1 MDLIYTNKNKEDM
14 GIIQDFSLDMAYGSD
29 ENNFELQKFFSND
42 ELENGSFIY
51 VDNTEYGG
59 IIDAV
64 KDDTSSE
71 NITYTGRTITGILNS
86 KIIIPDTAT
95 GYLAVEGYANE
106 IIKELV
112 DRCKL
117 SNIVLINETI
127 EDDIYIPYYE
137 FSYDYLYDGFRK
149 MLSSFSAKLKFK
161 FSGSKILLWAE
172 NIVDYSTDEEFDDS
186 QISFTAAKIYNSVNH
201 LICVGS
207 DDLLNNYCI
216 HLFIDADGILQPY
229 AITNAP
235 MQDSDYILDESGKIF
250 ENDEEYCRLLKVDSI
265 SSVENYILLIEVPS
279 DWTDNYYAYY
289 TQEISDTG
297 EISYKEIEKSTQT
310 NYFALQDKPNEWES
324 TWQNYFVMNSEGEFI
339 SASDNDWSVYT
350 VLTSKPTNWDLTYS
364 QYYLQKINY
373 TEVAAS
379 DVDKDRTDYYYNDG
393 NDYIPLGAYSHD
405 NPYWDSQLYVKKI
418 SYEQA
423 SSQSKETYAQIDKKP
438 STWSKDYTKYYF
450 RKTTNPITYATYSQ
464 ATSTEYSRV
473 KNKPKTWGRDYSLYY
488 MLITDG
494 VTTDYQQ
501 CSSVTYNGYALQKNK
516 PNDWGTNFFSYY
528 VLKNG
533 KYTKI
538 EDIPRYYNPW
548 LAGAIVPK
556 WQKNKFYSPVQKSKA
571 PAWDKTQKYFKKI
584 QKTVAPA
591 FQKNNTF
598 VKISI
603 VQPPEFT
610 SGKFYSREVKTVV
623 DFKENEFYE
632 ERENIVPIVFSSG
645 MYYNKVIDHYKNLV
659 EQGIEKLNEIYSDD
673 ELNISISATQEY
685 DIGDI
690 VEGVDNKLEITARQP
705 IVKKIVVL
713 DKYGAKVEYN
723 VGEENL

>member
-64 KDDTSSE
+64 KDDTSSD

-95 GYLAVEGYANE
+95 GYFAVEGYANK

-112 DRCKL
+112 DRCEL
-117 SNIVLINETI
+117 SNIVLVNETVGN
-127 EDDIYIPYYE
+127 DIYIPYYE
-137 FSYDYLYDGFRK
+137 FSYDYLYDGLRK

-216 HLFIDADGILQPY
+216 HLFIDVDGVLQPY

-265 SSVENYILLIEVPS
+265 SSIENYILLNEIPL
-279 DWTDNYYAYY
+279 DWADNYYKYY

-297 EISYKEIEKSTQT
+297 EISYKEIEKSTQN
-310 NYFALQDKPNEWES
+310 NYFALQNKPNEWES
-324 TWQNYFVMNSEGEFI
+324 TWQNYFVMNSDGEFI
-339 SASDNDWSVYT
+339 SASDKDWSVYT
-350 VLTSKPTNWDLTYS
+350 VLTSKPTNWDLLYS
-364 QYYLQKINY
+364 QYYVQKINY

-379 DVDKDRTDYYYNDG
+379 DVDKDRTDYYHNNG
-393 NDYIPLGAYSHD
+393 TDYIPLGAYSHD

-438 STWSKDYTKYYF
+438 STWSKDYSKYYF
-450 RKTTNPITYATYSQ
+450 RQTTNPITYATYSQ
-464 ATSTEYSRV
+464 ATSTAYIRA

-488 MLITDG
+488 MLVTDG

-516 PNDWGTNFFSYY
+516 PNDWDNNFLNYF

-556 WQKNKFYSPVQKSKA
+556 WQKNKFYSSVQKSKA

-623 DFKENEFYE
+623 DFKANEFYE

-645 MYYNKVIDHYKNLV
+645 MYYNKVIDRYKNLV

-690 VEGVDNKLEITARQP
+690 VEGVDNKLGITARQP

-713 DKYGAKVEYN
+713 NKYGAEVEYN

>member
-64 KDDTSSE
+64 KDDTSSD

-86 KIIIPDTAT
+86 KIIIPDSAT
-95 GYLAVEGYANE
+95 GYLAVEGYAND

-112 DRCKL
+112 DRCEL
-117 SNIVLINETI
+117 SNVVLINETI
-127 EDDIYIPYYE
+127 EDAIYIPYYA
-137 FSYDYLYDGFRK
+137 FGYDYLYDGLRK

-250 ENDEEYCRLLKVDSI
+250 ENDEEYCRLLRVDSI
-265 SSVENYILLIEVPS
+265 SSVENYILLNEIPS
-279 DWTDNYYAYY
+279 DWADNYYAYY

-297 EISYKEIEKSTQT
+297 EISYKDIEKSTQT
-310 NYFALQDKPNEWES
+310 NYFALQTKPNEWES
-324 TWQNYFVMNSEGEFI
+324 TWQNYFVMNSDGEFI
-339 SASDNDWSVYT
+339 SASDKDWSVYT
-350 VLTSKPTNWDLTYS
+350 VLSSKPTNWDLIYS
-364 QYYLQKINY
+364 QYYVKKISY
-373 TEVAAS
+373 AEVAAS

-393 NDYIPLGAYSHD
+393 TDYIPLGAYSHD

-438 STWSKDYTKYYF
+438 STWSKDYSKYYF
-450 RKTTNPITYATYSQ
+450 RKTTNPISYASYSQ
-464 ATSTEYSRV
+464 ETSIEYNRV
-473 KNKPKTWGRDYSLYY
+473 KSKPKTWGRDYSLYY
-488 MLITDG
+488 MLVTDG

-516 PNDWGTNFFSYY
+516 PNDWDNNFLNYY

-548 LAGAIVPK
+548 FAGAIVPK
-556 WQKNKFYSPVQKSKA
+556 WQKNKFYSSVQKSKA

-623 DFKENEFYE
+623 DFKKNEFYE

-659 EQGIEKLNEIYSDD
+659 EQGIEKLNELYSDD

-690 VEGVDNKLEITARQP
+690 VEGVDNKLGITARQP

>member
-14 GIIQDFSLDMAYGSD
+14 GVIQDFSLDMAYGSD
-29 ENNFELQKFFSND
+29 ENNFELQKFFSEE

-64 KDDTSSE
+64 KDDTSSD
-71 NITYTGRTITGILNS
+71 NITYTGRTISGILNS
-86 KIIIPDTAT
+86 KIIIPDTTT
-95 GYLAVEGYANE
+95 GYFAVEGYAND
-106 IIKELV
+106 IIKELIE
-112 DRCKL
+112 RCDL
-117 SNIVLINETI
+117 TNLVSINEI
-127 EDDIYIPYYE
+127 VENNIYISYYE
-137 FSYDYLYDGFRK
+137 FGYDYLYDGLRK

-161 FSGSKILLWAE
+161 FSGAKILLWAE
-172 NIVDYSTDEEFDDS
+172 NIVDYSTDEEFDNS

-229 AITNAP
+229 AVTDTP
-235 MQDSDYILDESGKIF
+235 MQDSDYILDESNKIF
-250 ENDEEYCRLLKVDSI
+250 KNDEEYCKLLLIDSI
-265 SSVENYILLIEVPS
+265 SAIENYILLTEMPLN
-279 DWTDNYYAYY
+279 WEDNYYDYF
-289 TQEISDTG
+289 TQEISETG
-297 EISYKEIEKSTQT
+297 EISYKEIEKVTQT
-310 NYFALQDKPNEWES
+310 NYFPLRSKPNDWES
-324 TWQNYFVMNSEGEFI
+324 TWQTYFVINENGEFI

-350 VLTSKPTNWDLTYS
+350 VLSTKPTNWDLIYN
-364 QYYLQKINY
+364 QYYVKNISY
-373 TEVAAS
+373 TEVDS
-379 DVDKDRTDYYYNDG
+379 NDVDKDRTDYYYNDG
-393 NDYIPLGAYSHD
+393 NEYKPLGAYSHD
-405 NPYWDSQLYVKKI
+405 NPYWDSQLYVRKI

-423 SSQSKETYAQIDKKP
+423 SSQTKETYAQIDKKP
-438 STWSKDYTKYYF
+438 STWSKDYNKYYY

-473 KNKPKTWGRDYSLYY
+473 KNKPKTWGKDYSLYY
-488 MLITDG
+488 MLVTDG
-494 VTTDYQQ
+494 VTTEYQQ
-501 CSSVTYNGYALQKNK
+501 CSAVSYNSYSLQKNK
-516 PNDWGTNFFSYY
+516 PNDWGNNFFNYY

-548 LAGAIVPK
+548 VAGAIVPK
-556 WQKNKFYSPVQKSKA
+556 WQKNKFYSPVQKNKA

-584 QKTVAPA
+584 QKTVAPT

-598 VKISI
+598 VKVSI
-603 VQPPEFT
+603 LQPPEFT
-610 SGKFYSREVKTVV
+610 AGKFYSREIKTVV

-632 ERENIVPIVFSSG
+632 EKENIVPIVFSSD
-645 MYYNKVIDHYKNLV
+645 MYYNKVVDHYRNIV

-690 VEGVDNKLEITARQP
+690 VEGVDNRLGITARQP
-705 IVKKIVVL
+705 IIKKIVVL
-713 DKYGAKVEYN
+713 NKYGAEVEYN

>member
-14 GIIQDFSLDMAYGSD
+14 GIIQDFSLDMAYGTG

-64 KDDTSSE
+64 KDDTSSD

-86 KIIIPDTAT
+86 KTIIPDTAT
-95 GYLAVEGYANE
+95 GYLAVEGYAND

-112 DRCKL
+112 DRCDL

-137 FSYDYLYDGFRK
+137 FSYDYLYDGLRK

-216 HLFIDADGILQPY
+216 HLFIDTDGILQPY
-229 AITNAP
+229 AITNTP
-235 MQDSDYILDESGKIF
+235 MQDSDYILDETNKIF

-265 SSVENYILLIEVPS
+265 SSVENYILLSEIPS
-279 DWTDNYYAYY
+279 DWADNYYACY

-297 EISYKEIEKSTQT
+297 EISYKEIEKSTQN
-310 NYFALQDKPNEWES
+310 NYFALQSKPNEWEL
-324 TWQNYFVMNSEGEFI
+324 TWQNYFVMNSDGEFI
-339 SASDNDWSVYT
+339 SASDKDWSVYT
-350 VLTSKPTNWDLTYS
+350 VLTSKPTNWDLIYS
-364 QYYLQKINY
+364 QYYVQKISY

-379 DVDKDRTDYYYNDG
+379 DVDKDRTDYYYSDG
-393 NDYIPLGAYSHD
+393 TDYIPLGAYSHD

-438 STWSKDYTKYYF
+438 STWSKDYNKYYY
-450 RKTTNPITYATYSQ
+450 RQTTNPITYATYSQ

-488 MLITDG
+488 MLVTDG

-501 CSSVTYNGYALQKNK
+501 CSSVTYNGYSLQKNK

-548 LAGAIVPK
+548 FAGAIVPK
-556 WQKNKFYSPVQKSKA
+556 WQKNKFYSSVQKSKA

>member
-1 MDLIYTNKNKEDM
+1 M
-14 GIIQDFSLDMAYGSD
+14 
-29 ENNFELQKFFSND
+29 
-42 ELENGSFIY
+42 
-51 VDNTEYGG
+51 
-59 IIDAV
+59 
-64 KDDTSSE
+64 
-71 NITYTGRTITGILNS
+71 
-86 KIIIPDTAT
+86 
-95 GYLAVEGYANE
+95 
-106 IIKELV
+106 
-112 DRCKL
+112 
-117 SNIVLINETI
+117 
-127 EDDIYIPYYE
+127 
-137 FSYDYLYDGFRK
+137 
-149 MLSSFSAKLKFK
+149 
-161 FSGSKILLWAE
+161 
-172 NIVDYSTDEEFDDS
+172 
-186 QISFTAAKIYNSVNH
+186 
-201 LICVGS
+201 
-207 DDLLNNYCI
+207 
-216 HLFIDADGILQPY
+216 
-229 AITNAP
+229 
-235 MQDSDYILDESGKIF
+235 
-250 ENDEEYCRLLKVDSI
+250 KVDSK
-265 SSVENYILLIEVPS
+265 SSVENYILLTGIPLN
-279 DWTDNYYAYY
+279 WADNYYDYY

-310 NYFALQDKPNEWES
+310 NYFALQTKPNEWES
-324 TWQNYFVMNSEGEFI
+324 TWQNYFVINSDGEFI
-339 SASDNDWSVYT
+339 SASDKDWSVYT
-350 VLTSKPTNWDLTYS
+350 VLSSKPTNWDLIYS
-364 QYYLQKINY
+364 QYYVQKISY

-379 DVDKDRTDYYYNDG
+379 DVDKDRTDYYYTDG
-393 NDYIPLGAYSHD
+393 TDYIPLGAYSHD

-623 DFKENEFYE
+623 DFNENEFYE